1 VRHRVR
7 TEGETE
13 ALAARLARARPGG
26 EELAV
31 VFLSGDLGAGKT
43 TFVRGYLKAL
53 GITGPVRSPTYTL
66 VELYPLGAMT
76 VVHVDLYR
84 GAMPANLE
92 ALGLRGLGAAGP
104 SMVRRMARD
113 AARAICRCPTCSSA
127 SARVPPRTPSSC
139 RPARLPGSDG
149 WPACKQARTGLYLE
163 LARETP

>member
-1 VRHRVR
+1 VKHPCVRHRVR

-13 ALAARLARARPGG
+13 ALAARLARARPGD

-53 GITGPVRSPTYTL
+53 GITRPVRSPTYTL

-84 GAMPANLE
+84 VRDAGELE
-92 ALGLRGLGAAGP
+92 ALGLRDWAQQGHLWFVEWPERGAGHLPLPDLQLGFSAGAA
-104 SMVRRMARD
+104 AH
-113 AARAICRCPTCSSA
+113 AIE
-127 SARVPPRTPSSC
+127 
-139 RPARLPGSDG
+139 L
-149 WPACKQARTGLYLE
+149 QARSAAGQQW
-163 LARETP
+163 LASLQASPDGRVS

>member
-1 VRHRVR
+1 VKHPCVRHRLR

-53 GITGPVRSPTYTL
+53 GVTGPVRSPTYTL

-84 GAMPANLE
+84 VRDAGELE
-92 ALGLRGLGAAGP
+92 ALGLRDWAQQGHLWFVEWPERGAGHLPHPDLQLGFSAGP
-104 SMVRRMARD
+104 
-113 AARAICRCPTCSSA
+113 AAHAIE
-127 SARVPPRTPSSC
+127 
-139 RPARLPGSDG
+139 L
-149 WPACKQARTGLYLE
+149 QARSGAGQRW
-163 LARETP
+163 LASLHASPDGPVS